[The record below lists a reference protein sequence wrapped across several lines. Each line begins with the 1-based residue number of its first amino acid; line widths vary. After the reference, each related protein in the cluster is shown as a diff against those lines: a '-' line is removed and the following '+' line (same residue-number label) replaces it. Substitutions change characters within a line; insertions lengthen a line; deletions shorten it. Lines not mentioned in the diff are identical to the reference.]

1 MKSFLKDLAQATV
14 VAALIGGPLFIYMIY
29 FWTP

>member
-1 MKSFLKDLAQATV
+1 MKSFLKDLFQATV
-14 VAALIGGPLFIYMIY
+14 IAALIGGPLFIYMIY